1 MMTMNT
7 SLNKDLV
14 SIIIPTHNRS
24 GLLPETL
31 QSALSQDYPNIEI
44 IVVDDHSTDDTEKV
58 VDEFIKMNKCQ
69 NLSFIKNEGKGG
81 CCARNTG
88 IKKAKGQF
96 IQFFDDDDIMNTDYI
111 SFRLRILKEKHL
123 DFVTCDYDCFKDET
137 NHIIGAKVINNIP
150 HTAVS
155 HLIYSSLPTPCF
167 LLTRK
172 AINTIGFWNIK
183 VKRQQDM
190 AYYHR
195 LFLYNLKG
203 EWLDKRLFKYRVHE
217 KSVTMQNGYETII
230 QSFEE
235 IYKEWKPIS
244 RNVCLALVRLIIL
257 HIDMNSKSKVSKIYG
272 HIKFFPKYPKEYSIL
287 YRFLKIKKRN
297 LFNL

>member
-1 MMTMNT
+1 MIIKKTN
-7 SLNKDLV
+7 LIKDLV

-31 QSALSQDYPNIEI
+31 QSALSQDYPKIEI
-44 IVVDDHSTDDTEKV
+44 IVVDDHSTDDTKKKV
-58 VDEFIKMNKCQ
+58 EEFINTNKCH
-69 NLSFIKNEGKGG
+69 NISFIKNEGRGA
-81 CCARNTG
+81 CWARNTG
-88 IKKAKGQF
+88 IKNAKGDYF
-96 IQFFDDDDIMNTDYI
+96 QFFDDDDIMEPNFI
-111 SFRLRILKEKHL
+111 SYRLNVLKERQL
-123 DFVTCDYDCFKDET
+123 DFVTCNYDCFKDKT
-137 NHIIGAKVINNIP
+137 SHILGAKVINNIP

-155 HLIYSSLPTPCF
+155 HLINSALPTPCF
-167 LLTRK
+167 LLTRN

-195 LFLYNLKG
+195 LFLYNLNG
-203 EWLDKRLFKYRVHE
+203 EWLDKRLFKYRVHD
-217 KSVTMQNGYETII
+217 KSVTKQNGIETII

-257 HIDMNSKSKVSKIYG
+257 HIDRNSKSKVNKIYN
-272 HIKFFPKYPKEYSIL
+272 HIIFFSKYPKEYTIL
-287 YRFLKIKKRN
+287 YKFLKLKKRD

>member
-1 MMTMNT
+1 MNIPPI
-7 SLNKDLV
+7 KDLV

-24 GLLPETL
+24 SMLLETL
-31 QSALSQDYPNIEI
+31 QSVLSQDYPKIEI

-58 VDEFIKMNKCQ
+58 VEEFIKTKKSN
-69 NLSFIKNEGKGG
+69 NITFIKNRGKGG
-81 CCARNTG
+81 CWARNTG
-88 IKKAKGQF
+88 IENARGDF
-96 IQFFDDDDIMNTDYI
+96 FQFFDDDDIMESNFI
-111 SFRLRILKEKHL
+111 SYRLNILKERQL
-123 DFVTCDYDCFKDET
+123 DFVTCDYNCFKDET
-137 NHIIGAKVINNIP
+137 SHIMGAKVISNIP

-155 HLIYSSLPTPCF
+155 HLINSSLPTPCF

-217 KSVTMQNGYETII
+217 KSVTMQNGFETII

-257 HIDMNSKSKVSKIYG
+257 HIDMNSKSKVSKIFR
-272 HIKFFPKYPKEYSIL
+272 HIKFLSKYPKEYIIL
-287 YRFLKIKKRN
+287 YMFLKIKKRD

>member
-1 MMTMNT
+1 
-7 SLNKDLV
+7 
-14 SIIIPTHNRS
+14 
-24 GLLPETL
+24 
-31 QSALSQDYPNIEI
+31 
-44 IVVDDHSTDDTEKV
+44 
-58 VDEFIKMNKCQ
+58 MNKCQ

-96 IQFFDDDDIMNTDYI
+96 IQFFDDDDIMESNFI
-111 SFRLRILKEKHL
+111 SFRLNVLKERQL
-123 DFVTCDYDCFKDET
+123 DFVACDYDCFKYET
-137 NHIIGAKVINNIP
+137 SNIIRAKVISNIP

-155 HLIYSSLPTPCF
+155 HLINSALPTPCF

-172 AINTIGFWNIK
+172 TINTIGFWNIK

-203 EWLDKRLFKYRVHE
+203 EWLDKRLFKNRVHE
-217 KSVTMQNGYETII
+217 KSVTMQNGFASII

-235 IYKEWKPIS
+235 IYKEWKPTS

-257 HIDMNSKSKVSKIYG
+257 HIDMNSKSKVRKIYM
-272 HIKFFPKYPKEYSIL
+272 HIKFLSKYPKEYIIL
-287 YRFLKIKKRN
+287 YMFLKIKKRD
-297 LFNL
+297 LFNI